1 MDASNVTVGLALLA
15 GLASF
20 LSPCV
25 LALVPAY
32 VGYLGSRTVRPDGT
46 VVENRGLTF
55 AHGLA
60 FVLGFSFVFVLL
72 GVAAAALGL
81 ARFFKGATEKLI
93 VQQDAVRDLEAVIES
108 TGGTAGFTSKQ
119 LQASPRRD

>member
-55 AHGLA
+55 AHGVA

-72 GVAAAALGL
+72 GVAASALGGVL
-81 ARFFKGATEKLI
+81 FGIRLWIARIGGVIVILFGLHTLGLI
-93 VQQDAVRDLEAVIES
+93 NISFLNYDTRHQ
-108 TGGTAGFTSKQ
+108 
-119 LQASPRRD
+119 

>member
-1 MDASNVTVGLALLA
+1 MDATNVTVGLALLA

-32 VGYLGSRTVRPDGT
+32 VGYLGSRTVRADGT

-72 GVAAAALGL
+72 GVAAAALGGVL
-81 ARFFKGATEKLI
+81 FGIRLWI
-93 VQQDAVRDLEAVIES
+93 
-108 TGGTAGFTSKQ
+108 
-119 LQASPRRD
+119 